1 VERILTDVEKMVKSQ
16 EGIVMVSSVVG
27 SEPGQ
32 ISFSGSGVT
41 TQKAR
46 IVVTMVD
53 RTKRAETI
61 WDIQKKWRREMSA
74 MRGIRSFSVMEYGAT
89 PLSTTR
95 APLDIIISGPD
106 LAVLD
111 RLAEKCLK
119 ALEGVPGLEDVQ
131 RSWYVDKTEYNIEP
145 DPPMV
150 REYGVDPQSIATE
163 LKAAIKGVSPTYMRL
178 RNYLDIPIKVKYN
191 AKDISNPGQLPDV
204 YVNTKHGQ
212 LQLRTM
218 AKIKKLRLPPFISRE
233 HLQNTIDITAA
244 NRIYTIAQVSKKVKK
259 KLSKIALPMGYSID
273 VAGTAVDMK
282 DGKKEMGKALLIGI
296 VLLYIL
302 LVAMFK
308 SFIHPLT
315 IMSAIPLAVAGA
327 MWGLLLFDKP
337 MCKPGMMGMVLLSGT
352 IVNNSILIL
361 DFILNA
367 RKDGMDKNEAIFQ
380 SVRRRIRP
388 ILMTTVSTVV
398 GLLPLVFEMAV
409 GLERMSPLGISAS
422 TGLLAGTFLTI
433 VVVPVIYS
441 SVDSLLEAIKS
452 FFFSISN
459 KFRKT

>member
-1 VERILTDVEKMVKSQ
+1 
-16 EGIVMVSSVVG
+16 
-27 SEPGQ
+27 
-32 ISFSGSGVT
+32 
-41 TQKAR
+41 
-46 IVVTMVD
+46 
-53 RTKRAETI
+53 
-61 WDIQKKWRREMSA
+61 
-74 MRGIRSFSVMEYGAT
+74 
-89 PLSTTR
+89 
-95 APLDIIISGPD
+95 
-106 LAVLD
+106 
-111 RLAEKCLK
+111 
-119 ALEGVPGLEDVQ
+119 
-131 RSWYVDKTEYNIEP
+131 
-145 DPPMV
+145 
-150 REYGVDPQSIATE
+150 
-163 LKAAIKGVSPTYMRL
+163 
-178 RNYLDIPIKVKYN
+178 
-191 AKDISNPGQLPDV
+191 
-204 YVNTKHGQ
+204 
-212 LQLRTM
+212 
-218 AKIKKLRLPPFISRE
+218 
-233 HLQNTIDITAA
+233 
-244 NRIYTIAQVSKKVKK
+244 
-259 KLSKIALPMGYSID
+259 
-273 VAGTAVDMK
+273 
-282 DGKKEMGKALLIGI
+282 
-296 VLLYIL
+296 
-302 LVAMFK
+302 
-308 SFIHPLT
+308 
-315 IMSAIPLAVAGA
+315 MSAIPLAVAGA